1 MGFDALDFFSG
12 LRELLDCGLRRD
24 FLLSAMAILSTI
36 IQAGSGFKAVQGL
49 KTEHINVS
57 LKSINDSLSILPAIS
72 EKVEVV
78 EKTVKSSEP
87 QARTFEGRR
96 VI

>member
-57 LKSINDSLSILPAIS
+57 LKSISDSLSTIK
-72 EKVEVV
+72 EKVEEVG
-78 EKTVKSSEP
+78 KTVKGSEP
-87 QARTFEGRR
+87 EAPAFEGRR
-96 VI
+96 VL